1 MASDKPLAFTMV
13 EKLRHLRAER
23 KRALKDG
30 GTQEAVT
37 ESIRCAMA
45 KLRLWLDPQ
54 LANVHPMGL
63 EDGAHQ
69 AGKFVWEERSR
80 LLTLE
85 DDHPLV
91 QEYKSDYS
99 RAALAQ
105 IEREDSTK
113 QIMPSPFTLLAVCLA
128 YRVLPQWFVDYE
140 TLPSQPAKFDHHAF
154 AAAFEYAIHK
164 ATPDIAEY
172 VKRTETRWMSSM
184 QRVVELP
191 SGTKYR
197 PTVPELFL
205 SNSRGGYPVLYAFF
219 GPTDGVAPEEREK
232 EREKERIE
240 KRIVDSGRIEIK
252 GSAKV
257 EVKGEVAHADVGQPV
272 LQAAVEATGD
282 DGWANWLDIE
292 EKPPEL
298 AKADAKEAD
307 HQGAE
312 ARLRMVSQHNEEEQ
326 RRATE
331 LLKAHRKWLADMK
344 ERRKRRSDM
353 AQGVMSVIKMT
364 MGTHKDRFERVV
376 SRGPMQRRPDYI
388 DDERLVEIMLTEN
401 RDSKKLPGFSMGEML
416 ITERL
421 AGDKILDKHLVV
433 FVSGAQG
440 QMPPWAKSFI
450 EEGKALGITVHIARS
465 TGELMLAV
473 ERAVGT
479 EKQELFAPEPGLDG
493 QIGQLRG

>member
-13 EKLRHLRAER
+13 EKLRHLRGER

-37 ESIRCAMA
+37 EAIRCAMA
-45 KLRLWLDPQ
+45 KLRLWLDPE
-54 LANVHPMGL
+54 LADVHRMGV
-63 EDGAHQ
+63 ENGAHQ

-113 QIMPSPFTLLAVCLA
+113 QIMPSPFTLLAVCLT

-140 TLPSQPAKFDHHAF
+140 TPASQPAKFDHHAF

-164 ATPDIAEY
+164 ATPDIEEY
-172 VKRTETRWMSSM
+172 IKRTTARSM
-184 QRVVELP
+184 LSIQRDVELP

-257 EVKGEVAHADVGQPV
+257 EVKGESAHADVGQPV

-298 AKADAKEAD
+298 AKADEEETE
-307 HQGAE
+307 HQNK
-312 ARLRMVSQHNEEEQ
+312 ARLDEFQ
-326 RRATE
+326 RQQVEALERAQNLE
-331 LLKAHRKWLADMK
+331 KAHRKWLADMK

-433 FVSGAQG
+433 FVTGAQG
-440 QMPPWAKSFI
+440 KMPPWASSFI

-473 ERAVGT
+473 ERAVGA

-493 QIGQLRG
+493 EIGQLRG

>member
-45 KLRLWLDPQ
+45 KLRLWLAPE
-54 LANVHPMGL
+54 LADVHRMGP

-91 QEYKSDYS
+91 QKYKSDYS

-140 TLPSQPAKFDHHAF
+140 TPTSQPTKFDHHAF
-154 AAAFEYAIHK
+154 AAALEYAIHK
-164 ATPDIAEY
+164 ASPDIQEY
-172 VKRTETRWMSSM
+172 VKRTERGPMSL
-184 QRVVELP
+184 QRDVELP
-191 SGTKYR
+191 SRTKYQ
-197 PTVPELFL
+197 PTVAELFL

-240 KRIVDSGRIEIK
+240 KRMVDSGRIEIT

-257 EVKGEVAHADVGQPV
+257 EVKGESAHAEVGQPV

-282 DGWANWLDIE
+282 DGWANWLDIQ

-298 AKADAKEAD
+298 AKADAKEAE
-307 HQGAE
+307 HQTKGH
-312 ARLRMVSQHNEEEQ
+312 L
-326 RRATE
+326 RRAE
-331 LLKAHRKWLADMK
+331 QERVEALERSEKLVKAHHKWLADMK

-353 AQGVMSVIKMT
+353 AQGVMGVIKMT

-440 QMPPWAKSFI
+440 KMPPWAENYI
-450 EEGKALGITVHIARS
+450 AEGEAIGITVHIALS

-479 EKQELFAPEPGLDG
+479 EKQELFAPEPGLDD